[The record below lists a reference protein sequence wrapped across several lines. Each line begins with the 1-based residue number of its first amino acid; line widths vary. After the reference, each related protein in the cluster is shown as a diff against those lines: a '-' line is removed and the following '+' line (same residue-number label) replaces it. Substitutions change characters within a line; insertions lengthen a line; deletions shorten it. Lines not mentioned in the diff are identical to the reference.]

1 MLFKGA
7 DLLEKS
13 SVCRGTGCSRI
24 RYYSTASLSKIA
36 LKKMLKYK
44 IKSKA
49 LEYLNNLKNEHS
61 KVRHISYRKLET
73 QEYLVSNV
81 ITNEEARLL
90 FSLRTSTLKVFKA
103 NFPKMYKNCLHCP
116 LNCWEQHEKAP
127 LDTQEHMLH
136 CRKLNVLGVDT
147 VSLSKIE
154 YSNLFSDLK
163 KQKEI
168 AVLYQQ
174 LLQQRETIS
183 GRPDPVNTLDPSTVL
198 HQCCDDPINAIPQ
211 LFC

>member
-1 MLFKGA
+1 
-7 DLLEKS
+7 
-13 SVCRGTGCSRI
+13 
-24 RYYSTASLSKIA
+24 
-36 LKKMLKYK
+36 MLKYK
-44 IKSKA
+44 TKSKA

-61 KVRHISYRKLET
+61 KVRHISHRKLET

-81 ITNEEARLL
+81 ISNEESRLL

-136 CRKLNVLGVDT
+136 CKKLNVSGVDT

-163 KQKEI
+163 KPKEI

-174 LLQQRETIS
+174 LLQQDRHAS
-183 GRPDPVNTLDPSTVL
+183 
-198 HQCCDDPINAIPQ
+198 H
-211 LFC
+211 